1 MRPPDSLDAG
11 PVGAAADA
19 GLVADIRDGLAA
31 LADPVRAAAM
41 SAYMK
46 SAMPHRGVARP
57 AQKTLFRSVLAHHH
71 LADRATWEATVR
83 ELWDNAGYREERYA
97 ATAVLSAGPYRDFR
111 DPAAMPLMAHMV
123 VSGAWWDLVDPVAI
137 GCIGPAVRAHR
148 PELVPVMADWAG
160 SGDLWLRRTAI
171 IHQVGAKAE
180 TDTDLLSRCIAPSLA
195 RREFFLRK
203 AIGWALR
210 DLAWRDPD
218 WVRSYV
224 RDHQDVLSG
233 LSRREALKN
242 CGPG

>member
-1 MRPPDSLDAG
+1 MTPPVSLHSAAAG
-11 PVGAAADA
+11 ADADA
-19 GLVADIRDGLAA
+19 GLVADVRDGLAA

-46 SAMPHRGVARP
+46 SAMSHRGVARP
-57 AQKTLFRSVLAHHH
+57 AQKTLFRGVLARHH
-71 LADRATWEATVR
+71 LDDRSTWEATVR
-83 ELWDNAGYREERYA
+83 ELWDNASYREERYA
-97 ATAVLSAGPYRDFR
+97 ATAVLSAGAYCEFR
-111 DPAAMPLMAHMV
+111 DPAALPLMQHLV

-137 GCIGPAVRAHR
+137 GCIGPAVRSYRA
-148 PELVPVMADWAG
+148 ELVPVMTDWAR
-160 SGDLWLRRTAI
+160 SPDLWLRRTAI

-218 WVRSYV
+218 WVRRYV
-224 RDHQDVLSG
+224 RDHEDVLSG

>member
-1 MRPPDSLDAG
+1 
-11 PVGAAADA
+11 
-19 GLVADIRDGLAA
+19 
-31 LADPVRAAAM
+31 M

-46 SAMPHRGVARP
+46 SAMAHRGVDRP
-57 AQKTLFRSVLAHHH
+57 AQKTLFRTVLARHPI
-71 LADRATWEATVR
+71 ADRVTWEATVR
-83 ELWDNAGYREERYA
+83 ELWDNASYREERYA
-97 ATAVLSAGPYRDFR
+97 ATAVLSAESYRHFR
-111 DPAAMPLMAHMV
+111 DPAALPLMEHLV

-137 GCIGPAVRAHR
+137 RCIGPVVRGHR
-148 PELVPVMADWAG
+148 PELVPVMLRWAG

-171 IHQVGAKAE
+171 IHQVGAKAD
-180 TDTDLLSRCIAPSLA
+180 TDTDLLSRCIAPSLT

-210 DLAWRDPD
+210 DLAWHDPD

-224 RDHQDVLSG
+224 RDHDEVLSG